1 MLADFQTRIQ
11 DNSALRTATV
21 VLLGVGVGVFGGLAV
36 AMGNPVVPFVALVAL
51 LVLPWLVTRPLADV
65 ALVIGTVMLLPF
77 AVLPVRLAVL
87 TPTLLEMGLLFLYI
101 SWLMSLLFGAGQG
114 VGLARTPLDGWV
126 LVFLASTL
134 FSFVGGLTRDSSSDV
149 VHNYIKL
156 VLSVGLFFATG
167 SVIRDSRT
175 LATVMRWL
183 LLAGGA
189 AAALGLVLWRLPDA
203 LATSLLTRLSVVG
216 YPTGR
221 VIRYVEDNPALGER
235 AVGTQVDPNS
245 FGGLLMIVAVITG
258 VQLLARKPLLPRW
271 LLGGIFLAEVGA
283 IVLTQSRSALGGVL
297 VGAVFVATLRY
308 RRLWAWGVAG
318 AGLLLVVGA
327 GSGYFARIAAGL
339 RFEDPASLMRLAEY
353 RNALAI
359 IERYP
364 VFGVGFGTAG
374 ELDLTTGV
382 SSLYLT
388 IAERAGLV
396 ALALFVIAMLAF
408 FAHTLP
414 AIIASRRA
422 APAKGDPAETEW
434 SVLDST
440 LLGGTAAMSGALIS
454 VGPLD
459 HFYFNIEF
467 PHMVALF
474 WLTASLTLVA
484 WRMTKTQ
491 RRKDAKEHAKI
502 G

>member
-1 MLADFQTRIQ
+1 M
-11 DNSALRTATV
+11 RTATV
-21 VLLGVGVGVFGGLAV
+21 VLLGIGVGVFGGLAI
-36 AMGNPVVPFVALVAL
+36 AMGNPVVPFLALVAL
-51 LVLPWLVTRPLADV
+51 IMLPWLVTRPLADV
-65 ALVIGTVMLLPF
+65 ALVIGTIMLLPF

-87 TPTLLEMGLLFLYI
+87 TPTLLEMALLFLYI
-101 SWLMSLLFGAGQG
+101 SWLMSLLLGAGQG
-114 VGLARTPLDGWV
+114 VRLARTPLDGWV
-126 LVFLASTL
+126 LLFLASTL
-134 FSFVGGLTRDSSSDV
+134 FSFVLGIGRDSSSDV

-156 VLSVGLFFATG
+156 VLSVCLFFAVG

-183 LLAGGA
+183 VLAGGA
-189 AAALGLVLWRLPDA
+189 SAVVGVVLWRLPDT

-216 YPTGR
+216 YPTTR

-258 VQLLARKPLLPRW
+258 VQLLARKPVLPRW
-271 LLGGIFLAEVGA
+271 LVGSIFLAEIAA
-283 IVLTQSRSALGGVL
+283 IVLTQSRSALGGVV
-297 VGAVFVATLRY
+297 VGAVFVATMRY
-308 RRLWAWGVAG
+308 RRLWAWGLAG
-318 AGLLLVVGA
+318 AGLLLVVGT
-327 GSGYFARIAAGL
+327 GSGYFARIASGL
-339 RFEDPASLMRLAEY
+339 RLEDPASLMRLSEY

-359 IERYP
+359 IGRYP

-388 IAERAGLV
+388 IAERAGML
-396 ALALFVIAMLAF
+396 ALALFVLAMLSF
-408 FAHTLP
+408 LVHTIP
-414 AIIASRRA
+414 AVVASRRA
-422 APAKGDPAETEW
+422 APATGSEGEGEW

-440 LLGGTAAMSGALIS
+440 LLGGTAAMLGALIS

-474 WLTASLTLVA
+474 WLTASLTLAAV
-484 WRMTKTQ
+484 RMTETQ
-491 RRKDAKEHAKI
+491 RRKDAKNAQRL

>member
-1 MLADFQTRIQ
+1 
-11 DNSALRTATV
+11 
-21 VLLGVGVGVFGGLAV
+21 
-36 AMGNPVVPFVALVAL
+36 
-51 LVLPWLVTRPLADV
+51 
-65 ALVIGTVMLLPF
+65 
-77 AVLPVRLAVL
+77 
-87 TPTLLEMGLLFLYI
+87 
-101 SWLMSLLFGAGQG
+101 
-114 VGLARTPLDGWV
+114 
-126 LVFLASTL
+126 
-134 FSFVGGLTRDSSSDV
+134 
-149 VHNYIKL
+149 
-156 VLSVGLFFATG
+156 
-167 SVIRDSRT
+167 
-175 LATVMRWL
+175 
-183 LLAGGA
+183 
-189 AAALGLVLWRLPDA
+189 
-203 LATSLLTRLSVVG
+203 
-216 YPTGR
+216 
-221 VIRYVEDNPALGER
+221 
-235 AVGTQVDPNS
+235 NS

-297 VGAVFVATLRY
+297 VGAVFVATMRY
-308 RRLWAWGVAG
+308 MRLWAWGVAG

-422 APAKGDPAETEW
+422 APGKGDPAETQW

-440 LLGGTAAMSGALIS
+440 LLGGTAAMCGALIS

-474 WLTASLTLVA
+474 WLTASLTLSA
-484 WRMTKTQ
+484 WRMTEPP
-491 RRKDAKEHAKI
+491 RRQGRQERAKI
-502 G
+502 KRV

>member
-101 SWLMSLLFGAGQG
+101 SWLLSLLFGAGQG
-114 VGLARTPLDGWV
+114 VGVARTPLDGWV

-156 VLSVGLFFATG
+156 VLSVGLFFAAG

-308 RRLWAWGVAG
+308 RRLWLWGVAG

-408 FAHTLP
+408 FAHMLP

-474 WLTASLTLVA
+474 WLTASLTLTA

-491 RRKDAKEHAKI
+491 RRKDAKDAQR